1 MSITRKTN
9 LYDHKNPP
17 RAEKEPE
24 TGMLCPMSRKECLTE
39 RCMLWDDECRACGLD
54 AINLYNK
61 IREAVTDAAVDV
73 VNAYGGDGLHG

>member
-1 MSITRKTN
+1 
-9 LYDHKNPP
+9 
-17 RAEKEPE
+17 
-24 TGMLCPMSRKECLTE
+24 MSRKECLTE
-39 RCMLWDDECRACGLD
+39 RCMLWDDECRGCGLD